1 MKLISCSYM
10 FLLSHLKNT
19 LKLYYSSLTNLTF
32 NFENAKY
39 VEQINQFTTENFPS
53 YSKIYQ
59 IMIFLITLLSYLK
72 LMKKFRMTTGVRIF
86 DLLINNYFIKTLI
99 GLISV
104 WIVIFPCVGGRWKSD
119 YWSCKRIFDVMS
131 LFCFVLFFISR

>member
-1 MKLISCSYM
+1 M
-10 FLLSHLKNT
+10 
-19 LKLYYSSLTNLTF
+19 KLYYSSLTNLTF

-86 DLLINNYFIKTLI
+86 DLLITT
-99 GLISV
+99 
-104 WIVIFPCVGGRWKSD
+104 
-119 YWSCKRIFDVMS
+119 S
-131 LFCFVLFFISR
+131 LKLLFA